1 MIISLAVGILIGL
14 LTSRDL
20 GVTWGIVC
28 GVGAFLISQVI
39 IMLIL
44 RKKINRIQLGMQ
56 QTMQA
61 AQARIARQVQNFQQ
75 RPVGSPKMMQQKLES
90 MQNDALHE
98 ALRMTTAFDPF
109 YRWNWMLAKQ
119 INTMKMQL
127 YFQLKDYA
135 AVDKLLPKCLLFD
148 ARSLAIKLVRMY
160 KKEDPKLDTFYRK
173 KCRRLMLRLRRGR
186 SVRIRFW
193 CKKSSK
199 KLKHIRPN
207 IRRPCSLTAV
217 AIFCC
222 AATFPALT
230 R

>member
-1 MIISLAVGILIGL
+1 MIISLVVGAAVGL

-20 GVTWGIVC
+20 GVGWGIVC
-28 GVGAFLISQVI
+28 GVAIFMISQLV

-44 RKKINRIQLGMQ
+44 RKKLNRIQLGMQ

-119 INTMKMQL
+119 INTMKMT
-127 YFQLKDYA
+127 
-135 AVDKLLPKCLLFD
+135 V
-148 ARSLAIKLVRMY
+148 S
-160 KKEDPKLDTFYRK
+160 
-173 KCRRLMLRLRRGR
+173 
-186 SVRIRFW
+186 
-193 CKKSSK
+193 
-199 KLKHIRPN
+199 IRP
-207 IRRPCSLTAV
+207 
-217 AIFCC
+217 
-222 AATFPALT
+222 
-230 R
+230 